1 MHIELKKKK
10 SWKEK
15 SFSLFPKKDELHNSS
30 SLGVSTVSL
39 IVILFV
45 GLDYPF
51 TLQVRITALLHNM
64 R

>member
-1 MHIELKKKK
+1 MHIELKKKKKK

-51 TLQVRITALLHNM
+51 TL
-64 R
+64 